1 MKQWIDII
9 IPAYNAHSTLGKT
22 LASIAIQTM
31 AHEVRVI
38 IIDDHSKTGYE
49 DIIAPYKNI
58 LDIVLITNKEN
69 LGCGASRNIG
79 LENAKNKY
87 IMFID
92 ADDMLKEY
100 NSIEKLWRE
109 VYENSTIN
117 AVYSPIEQ
125 IEDNRKTDTIPANHF
140 VWLLGSLYNRSFIEK
155 NQIRFAN
162 TSSGEDV
169 GFNRKVRMLSA
180 PEQIKFIQ
188 EPTYLWTNMNFENR
202 INSDKF
208 GLVYSKVGYVE
219 SLYETEIFLKDK
231 FKPATQ
237 ELLKYEFL
245 GNVIASY
252 FSYIL
257 VAANAPTETNLVVE
271 PFRKYFY
278 EAAPIYGPLITKDD
292 YIFVYQDDYY
302 NRFKNDKFPLGAIS
316 FDDFIDIVTKNKERY
331 ITRMNIDCNKLISF
345 IIPNFNSAN
354 TLNRTLRSIEGQ
366 GLEKEKYEVI
376 ICDNNSTD
384 SSAIKANS
392 FPNINIRFYS
402 EQFNTIAAAREYGLS
417 KAEGEWVT
425 FIDADDTFILDT
437 LRPILELI
445 RINQLSKVCY
455 TSFVEYDFDAKK
467 KTDRAFNKDN
477 WLYGKFYN
485 REFLIQN
492 SIHFNQNQ
500 KAYEDTYFSNQV
512 NLVLTEDERKYYD
525 IISYNWSAKER
536 IENREYLQSNFNDY
550 LLTVEPYFNFYNNN
564 RVKCLYEIIKFLL
577 QVYFFVQVIN
587 CNKEKILN
595 QILSLGL
602 NKEQL
607 IEFIYTNPKT
617 FSEVRAICEYEIG
630 YFVEKESFKDF
641 INK

>member
-31 AHEVRVI
+31 ADEVRVI

-100 NSIEKLWRE
+100 NSIEKLWR
-109 VYENSTIN
+109 VLYEHPKLNV
-117 AVYSPIEQ
+117 VYSQLEQ
-125 IEDNRKTDTIPANHF
+125 IEDNKKVDTIPANHF
-140 VWLLGSLYNRSFIEK
+140 TWLLGCLYKRNFIEQNK
-155 NQIRFAN
+155 IRFAN
-162 TSSGEDV
+162 VSRGEDV
-169 GFNRKVRMLSA
+169 GFNRKVRVLSA
-180 PEQIKFIQ
+180 PEQIWFMN
-188 EPTYLWTNMNFENR
+188 EPTYLWTNSNFENR
-202 INSDKF
+202 INSESF
-208 GLVYSKVGYVE
+208 GLIYGKIGYVE
-219 SLYETEIFLKDK
+219 SLYETEMFLKDK
-231 FKPATQ
+231 FKPISQ
-237 ELLKYEFL
+237 EQLKFEFL
-245 GNVIASY
+245 GQTIASY
-252 FSYIL
+252 FSYLQVYEVNPNEIDL
-257 VAANAPTETNLVVE
+257 IIT
-271 PFRKYFY
+271 PFRKYY
-278 EAAPIYGPLITKDD
+278 LEAAPLYGHLITKED
-292 YIFVYQDDYY
+292 YREVYQENYY
-302 NRFKNDKFPLGAIS
+302 NRFKNDTFPNNAIS
-316 FDDFIDIVTKNKERY
+316 FDEFIDIIVQKGERY
-331 ITRMNIDCNKLISF
+331 IQKMNNNTDKIISF
-345 IIPNFNSAN
+345 IIPTFNAKDTIGM
-354 TLNRTLRSIEGQ
+354 TLTSIENQ

-376 ICDNNSTD
+376 VCDNCSTD
-384 SSAIKANS
+384 ITKIKANLHT
-392 FPNINIRFYS
+392 NIDIKFYS
-402 EQFNTIAAAREYGLS
+402 QKFENIAAAREYGLT

-425 FIDADDTFILDT
+425 FIDADDTFVLDT
-437 LRPILELI
+437 I
-445 RINQLSKVCY
+445 REVIEIIRSQQLSKVCY

-467 KTDRAFNKDN
+467 KTDKAFNKDN

-492 SIHFNQNQ
+492 NIHFNQNQ
-500 KAYEDTYFSNQV
+500 KAYEDTYFNNQV
-512 NLVLTEDERKYYD
+512 NLVLTEDERRYYD
-525 IISYNWSAKER
+525 IISYNWRAKER

-550 LLTVEPYFNFYNNN
+550 LLTIEPYFNFYNND
-564 RVKCLYEIIKFLL
+564 RIKCLYEIIKSLL
-577 QVYFFVQVIN
+577 QVYFFVQVVN
-587 CNKEKILN
+587 CDKEKLLN
-595 QILSLGL
+595 QILSLGV